1 MSKFS
6 IENETKL
13 AEIETHLANNAYL
26 SGGALPDAHD
36 AEILLALGQN
46 APNKDKYPNF
56 YYWYVNNKLFAEPV
70 LRSWIE
76 KKGGKNDTIGFMLF
90 IVGFLVLPFTFCYF
104 IIREIVHYFKPKE

>member
-6 IENETKL
+6 TENETKL

-36 AEILLALGQN
+36 AEILLALGTN

-56 YYWYVNNKLFAEPV
+56 YYWYVNNRLFAEPV

-76 KKGGKNDTIGFMLF
+76 KKGGKKDEKKDEKKGGDYVDLF
-90 IVGFLVLPFTFCYF
+90 GDDDDEEEGV
-104 IIREIVHYFKPKE
+104 R